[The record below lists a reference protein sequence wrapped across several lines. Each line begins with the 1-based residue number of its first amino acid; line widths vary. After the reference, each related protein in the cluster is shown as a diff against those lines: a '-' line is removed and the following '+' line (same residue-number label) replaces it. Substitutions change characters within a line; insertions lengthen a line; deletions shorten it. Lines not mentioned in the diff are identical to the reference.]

1 MTHGRFENYPQCI
14 KKEVNFVLVFTFFL
28 EETKP
33 FSSSHSFISLFP
45 AWVFFN

>member
-14 KKEVNFVLVFTFFL
+14 KKEVSFAPLFMFFL

-33 FSSSHSFISLFP
+33 FSSSHSFFSLFP
-45 AWVFFN
+45 AWGFL

>member
-1 MTHGRFENYPQCI
+1 MTHSRFENYPQCI
-14 KKEVNFVLVFTFFL
+14 KKEYVPLFIFFL

-33 FSSSHSFISLFP
+33 FSSSHSFFSLFP